1 MSKFKGQEQLEQA
14 AHFLLLGVALAVI
27 HPALAIGVYLIRELV
42 IQWPPGD
49 TVHLRLNAGP
59 PPHYVGYDGEGKPY
73 APMDRVEDL
82 RKDSFY
88 TLGGA
93 AVGSVIHSGLVWW
106 LL

>member
-27 HPALAIGVYLIRELV
+27 HPALAIGVYLLRELV
-42 IQWPPGD
+42 WQWPPGRPWRD
-49 TVHLRLNAGP
+49 MSAQREH
-59 PPHYVGYDGEGKPY
+59 GKVVTQ
-73 APMDRVEDL
+73 MDRVEDL

-93 AVGSVIHSGLVWW
+93 AVGAVIHTGLVWW
-106 LL
+106 LI